1 MKICSCI
8 FSLCSFFLA
17 DIINVPEDYTSIQA
31 GINSSM
37 DGDTVLVAP
46 GYYQENLVI
55 DRSIVLASH
64 AIYDNLDEWVVF
76 DDFMF
81 FQWKIANE
89 NILNT

>member
-1 MKICSCI
+1 
-8 FSLCSFFLA
+8 
-17 DIINVPEDYTSIQA
+17 
-31 GINSSM
+31 M

-81 FQWKIANE
+81 FDALCLDLLLE
-89 NILNT
+89 VLDS